1 MKRRRLLAVL
11 LACSLLAGQT
21 VWAAE
26 DAGRDMQT
34 EPAVQTEEE
43 TEETA
48 QEPTKEPA
56 DAPGEDTDTT
66 KDGNGSDEL
75 KSAEDS
81 QKSEGEGFDW
91 DSAEYTAMT
100 VYMDLPQ
107 ISTGYNWYEG
117 NPEDY
122 VAVVENPEI

>member
-66 KDGNGSDEL
+66 KDGNG
-75 KSAEDS
+75 
-81 QKSEGEGFDW
+81 
-91 DSAEYTAMT
+91 
-100 VYMDLPQ
+100 
-107 ISTGYNWYEG
+107 
-117 NPEDY
+117 
-122 VAVVENPEI
+122 